1 MNSTR
6 MPLTLPAVPILFIL
20 CHHLPISVDHSFVQV
35 MGLKNLMFFSKYSF
49 ISCTTN
55 LSRSIVF
62 TQRSPHVSITP
73 CELNI
78 CPMFGVLAL
87 GLMVMCL
94 IFLCMPNGSSHSY
107 EAQVLMNFL
116 SSLIY
121 PLKGSTAV

>member
-6 MPLTLPAVPILFIL
+6 MPLTLPTVPILFIL

-94 IFLCMPNGSSHSY
+94 IFLCMPHGSSHSY